1 MNCHL
6 ANLEAAN
13 SYDANLPTPCP
24 VSSTQPPSA
33 LTLSTTQKDIVALVA
48 EQRLSA
54 ASGSSGNE
62 PAPAVAADG
71 SGTLS
76 DHSSNHYS
84 DDGDDESSVKK
95 ARIVITPVPETPVA
109 PAAQKKT
116 NEAAKLAAKEAQW
129 IAKEDAA
136 TKKVADRKARAKD
149 KKDKKLKKKDKKLK
163 KKEDEKAAKVQ
174 AKQRGREAK
183 EAAKAKKPKRGE
195 DIVPNQLIDVPT
207 STLATTTVTEATG
220 TKANTTGE
228 DNKVNAQSKDPKV
241 KGKGKGNADQ
251 PAATKRGAKTVVS

>member
-33 LTLSTTQKDIVALVA
+33 LTLSTSQKDIVALVA

-95 ARIVITPVPETPVA
+95 TRIVITPVPETPVA

-136 TKKVADRKARAKD
+136 TKKVADRKARAKA
-149 KKDKKLKKKDKKLK
+149 KEDKKLK

-228 DNKVNAQSKDPKV
+228 DNKVKAQSKDPKV
-241 KGKGKGNADQ
+241 KGKGKGKGNADQ
-251 PAATKRGAKTVVS
+251 PAATKRGAKTAVG